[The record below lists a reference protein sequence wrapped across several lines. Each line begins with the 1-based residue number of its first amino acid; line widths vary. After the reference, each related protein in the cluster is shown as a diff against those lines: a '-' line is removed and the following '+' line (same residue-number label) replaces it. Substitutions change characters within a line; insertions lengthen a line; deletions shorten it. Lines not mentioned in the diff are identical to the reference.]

1 MLFRSEERPEL
12 LPDSGTIRLADNV
25 RIVSFDQK
33 REQLD
38 QSQTLRRAL
47 APEGDS
53 VVYQGRSLHVA
64 GWARRFLFRADQ
76 LETPVARC

>member
-1 MLFRSEERPEL
+1 MRILAASAEERPEL

-25 RIVSFDQK
+25 RIISFDQK

-53 VVYQGRSLHVA
+53 VVIEKSSVKDLDNSTQIGRASCRERV
-64 GWARRFLFRADQ
+64 
-76 LETPVARC
+76 

>member
-1 MLFRSEERPEL
+1 MSFGPNPASASRPNVYLAARNRVWASHAAEL
-12 LPDSGTIRLADNV
+12 LPDSGIIWLADNV
-25 RIVSFDQK
+25 RIISFDQK

-53 VVYQGRSLHVA
+53 R
-64 GWARRFLFRADQ
+64 
-76 LETPVARC
+76 